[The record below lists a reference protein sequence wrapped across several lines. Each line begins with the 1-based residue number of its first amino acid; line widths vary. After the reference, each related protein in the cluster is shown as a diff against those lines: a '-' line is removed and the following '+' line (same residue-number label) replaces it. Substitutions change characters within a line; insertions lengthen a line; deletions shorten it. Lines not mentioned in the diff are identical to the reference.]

1 MIQRISIL
9 VCTYNGKQKIHDTL
23 AYIAALQI
31 PPEVLGVELLVVDN
45 LSQDGT
51 TAFVQERWMQL
62 ENPFPLQVIHEPKP
76 GKAHALTAGYNA
88 AIGDVIVLC
97 DDDNWL
103 QKDYLVHVKTLFDA
117 HPEIALAGGCGN
129 KALFHNDEKPQWFDT
144 FSQYFVVGTHHPHSR
159 MLAKGDYS
167 VYGAGSVLRKTAW
180 NKIYN
185 SGFRFQNSTYQGR
198 AFSEDV
204 ELSMAVAFSGYKLYF
219 DDQLTFTHDLR
230 WGRMTFDNLLEQE
243 RLNGKGH
250 VYLVVYEIL
259 FHRIRSKFLW
269 ARFIKHYFL
278 YYSQLKKEI
287 KHLARIPKTEK
298 TTVDKAKNDSMLKYM
313 LLLLPVILFRFNFYK
328 NWIYRVS
335 VAK

>member
-1 MIQRISIL
+1 LIECISIL
-9 VCTYNGKQKIHDTL
+9 ICAYNGKHKLHDTL
-23 AYIAALQI
+23 AHIASLQL
-31 PPEVLGVELLVVDN
+31 PSEVLGVELLLVDN
-45 LSQDGT
+45 HSQDGT
-51 TAFVQERWMQL
+51 AAFAVERWHEL
-62 ENPFPLQVIHEPKP
+62 GNPFSLQVIHEPKP
-76 GKAHALTAGYNA
+76 GKAHALTTGYNA
-88 AIGDVIVLC
+88 ATGDAIVLC

-103 QKDYLVHVKTLFDA
+103 QEDYLINVKTLFDA
-117 HPEIALAGGCGN
+117 HPEIGLAGGYGN
-129 KALFHNDEKPQWFDT
+129 KALFHDDEKPEWFDI
-144 FSQYFVVGTHHPHSR
+144 FSLYFLVGTHHPHAR
-159 MLAKGDYS
+159 ILAKGDYS

-180 NKIYN
+180 NRIYN
-185 SGFRFQNSTYQGR
+185 SGFRFQNSTYKGR

-259 FHRIRSKFLW
+259 FHRIKSKFLLP
-269 ARFIKHYFL
+269 RFIKHYVL

-287 KHLARIPKTEK
+287 QQLARYPKSEK
-298 TTVDKAKNDSMLKYM
+298 NAVDKAKKDSMLQYM
-313 LLLLPVILFRFNFYK
+313 FLLFPVILFRFYFYK
-328 NWIYRVS
+328 NWIYKVS